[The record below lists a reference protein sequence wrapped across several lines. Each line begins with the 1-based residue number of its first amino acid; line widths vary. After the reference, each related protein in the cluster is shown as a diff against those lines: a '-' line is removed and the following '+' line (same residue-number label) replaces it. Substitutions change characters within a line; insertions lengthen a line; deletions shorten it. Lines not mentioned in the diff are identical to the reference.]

1 MLYIE
6 TVVNKKHERKKHMK
20 TNYIGKIIG
29 NRVLV
34 ICQGKNGQ
42 FLQIPHVD
50 MMKEDGLVMVA
61 VQGTPK
67 APLKYLTQKE
77 VALFLNGRGI
87 DGSVLETP
95 AEMRIRH
102 QKEHEELMK
111 DPEYRKM
118 IEEIRKERNRVAA

>member
-6 TVVNKKHERKKHMK
+6 VVVNKNMKGKNTMK
-20 TNYIGKIIG
+20 TDYIGKTIG
-29 NRVLV
+29 NRVFV
-34 ICQGKNGQ
+34 ICKGKDGQ

-50 MMKEDGLVMVA
+50 MMKEDGLVMTA
-61 VQGTPK
+61 MQGNPK
-67 APLKYLTQKE
+67 LPLRYLTQKE
-77 VALFLNGRGI
+77 VACFLNGRGI